1 MYLRFERSIYFEMLA
16 NIHGSVNKIDENL
29 PFQNLLS
36 MLLFFYE
43 NIFLTK
49 LFYSH
54 ISKISTLRFFFL
66 DRFQIIFYH
75 WNIFHGLNIL
85 TKLYKLINGTV
96 LTVLV
101 SFNKPFGY
109 ILVHLSTVLAKISV
123 GSNFFLNSFLNIFG
137 LNETLLKWGKR
148 CITGADTGK
157 KINLLNVS
165 RFPDFIKCLPD
176 FHNVSPIFH

>member
-1 MYLRFERSIYFEMLA
+1 MLA

-101 SFNKPFGY
+101 SFTKSFAMY
-109 ILVHLSTVLAKISV
+109 IRFKILKKKKKSVSFTQTKFLLDYVLSSW
-123 GSNFFLNSFLNIFG
+123 
-137 LNETLLKWGKR
+137 LKRSMNATRLFEKKQVIHELFSSLDRWLHEYN
-148 CITGADTGK
+148 CILYTK
-157 KINLLNVS
+157 W
-165 RFPDFIKCLPD
+165 
-176 FHNVSPIFH
+176 